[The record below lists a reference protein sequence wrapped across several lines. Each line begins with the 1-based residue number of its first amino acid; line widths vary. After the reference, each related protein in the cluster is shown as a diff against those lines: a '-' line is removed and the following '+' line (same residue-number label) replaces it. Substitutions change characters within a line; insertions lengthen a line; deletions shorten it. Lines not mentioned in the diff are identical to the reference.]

1 MNFKKGSYPYPEE
14 NVFLVLGGPN
24 EDFLLNHPFTIKN
37 TLEKQDFVNNVHVL
51 NKIVNFTAVS
61 KNKKLVEDYASEI
74 MPEWWST
81 YNILSL
87 KEIKSWLSFSKEIV
101 LEKGEKWLINFS
113 DKTSLVIEGKDLDFF
128 AIKTI
133 IEKNMGEGMFTS
145 TIPLV
150 FVEQTIVDM
159 EAIRTGLQEE
169 RFVFDLEN
177 NELND
182 YIDDLFLSLPQNQ
195 KSKIIQDSKK

>member
-24 EDFLLNHPFTIKN
+24 EKFILNHPFTVKN

-61 KNKKLVEDYASEI
+61 KNKELVDNYATEI
-74 MPEWWST
+74 MPKWWST

-101 LEKGEKWLINFS
+101 LEKGEKWLINLS

-133 IEKNMGEGMFTS
+133 IEQNMGEDMFCS

-169 RFVFDLEN
+169 RFVFDLES

-195 KSKIIQDSKK
+195 QSKIIQDSKK

>member
-101 LEKGEKWLINFS
+101 LEKGEKWLINLS

>member
-1 MNFKKGSYPYPEE
+1 MNFKKGNYPYPEE

-24 EDFLLNHPFTIKN
+24 EEFILNRPLAIKN
-37 TLEKQDFVNNVHVL
+37 TLEKQDMVNNVHIL

-61 KNKKLVEDYASEI
+61 KNKELVDDYAKEI

-87 KEIKSWLSFSKEIV
+87 KEIKSWLSFSKEIL
-101 LEKGEKWLINFS
+101 LEEGEKWLINLS
-113 DKTSLVIEGKDLDFF
+113 DKSSLVIEGKELDFF

-133 IEKNMGEGMFTS
+133 IEKNMGEDMFVS
-145 TIPLV
+145 TIPLN
-150 FVEQTIVDM
+150 FVQQTIVDM
-159 EAIRTGLQEE
+159 EAIRAGLQEE

-182 YIDDLFLSLPQNQ
+182 YIDDLFLSLPQSQ
-195 KSKIIQDSKK
+195 QSKIIQDSKK

>member
-24 EDFLLNHPFTIKN
+24 EEFTLNHPFTVKN

-61 KNKKLVEDYASEI
+61 KNKKLVDNYATEI

-101 LEKGEKWLINFS
+101 LEKGEKWLINLS

-133 IEKNMGEGMFTS
+133 IEQNMGEDMFCS

-169 RFVFDLEN
+169 RFVFDLES

-195 KSKIIQDSKK
+195 QSKIIQDSKK